1 MGKKPKFG
9 LDPFINRNLNEK
21 PRAVALDEYRCLS
34 ISNLKRLGYL
44 EPTEKGKARAGVVS
58 WKNTNGDTTATIQVA
73 AMVNDENGVIAVA
86 YNYGGELRTYKIQLE
101 FVPSN
106 LPNHENTGY
115 YYFVCP
121 ATGNRCR
128 NLYFVDGY
136 LVSRKA
142 FKAPYFWQTL
152 SASTR
157 TFSNPSAR
165 VLLPDL
171 IRHEM
176 GNPKHRKETYRG
188 KPTPYGRKLAKWKAK
203 L

>member
-1 MGKKPKFG
+1 MSKKMKMAREPNF
-9 LDPFINRNLNEK
+9 NRNLGGKLN
-21 PRAVALDEYRCLS
+21 AVTLDEYKCLS
-34 ISNLKRLGYL
+34 ISTLKRLGYL
-44 EPTEKGKARAGVVS
+44 EPVPLGKTRAGVVS
-58 WKNTNGDTTATIQVA
+58 VADYYGHAAQIQVA
-73 AMVNDENGVIAVA
+73 ASVNDENQVIALA
-86 YNYGGELRTYKIQLE
+86 YSCDGEPRAYKIPLE

-128 NLYFVDGY
+128 KLYFVNGY
-136 LVSRKA
+136 FVSRKA

-176 GNPKHRKETYRG
+176 GNPKHRKTTYRG